1 MAPIQKVT
9 NVDAGKRAKNSFP
22 TYLDSRHLPPQKKEE
37 NKIL

>member
-1 MAPIQKVT
+1 MKKVT

-22 TYLDSRHLPPQKKEE
+22 SYLDSRHLPPPKKKEE